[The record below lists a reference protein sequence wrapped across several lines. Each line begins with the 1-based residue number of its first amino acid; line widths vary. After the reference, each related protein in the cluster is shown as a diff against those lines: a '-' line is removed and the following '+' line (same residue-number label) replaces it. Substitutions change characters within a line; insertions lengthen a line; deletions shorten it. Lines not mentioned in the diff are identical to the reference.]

1 MHEIGVNYDHYLV
14 IVKGNQGHP
23 GRAARIRARRDRED
37 LRPRVRFRGFAQVRV
52 GNPLEITPIRKRETE
67 LNPRRGS
74 ARLRAN
80 RFAPLQTVDR
90 PKPGKLRDQDGWQAG
105 CARKR
110 VLPSRFLIGLSRAS
124 DETRRKGLLNPS
136 DPQLLR
142 GRVARRGRLARR
154 PPRRRPSELAPL
166 GPFDPS
172 AGLECGQRRTARQEG
187 PEEVLHGQ
195 DEDAVAQEAL
205 LPAVEQDR
213 YPFAVN
219 ENPPSQMADLL
230 RFRQL
235 EWRISGRGSRKGAS
249 PGEGAGAAS
258 AAPAPVG
265 VRSARPFVPSAT
277 GARPFVLLSFRPVV
291 LAPRKGAA
299 FPGARPRTT
308 GRRDDRIAP
317 ARLRDEGDAFSSS
330 RQLVVSSFSRRGRGR
345 LSPQHGLRGLPCSA
359 STPFP
364 HAQFAKSQ
372 RNCCRSVPKVSRFR
386 IWMHDGCRATDSDH
400 RQTRRNNENQHTVHK
415 PVQTV
420 LPHSKRIRVPSGFRL
435 ALR

>member
-1 MHEIGVNYDHYLV
+1 MHKIGVNYDHYLA

-52 GNPLEITPIRKRETE
+52 RNPLEITPREKRETE

-136 DPQLLR
+136 TPQLLI
-142 GRVARRGRLARR
+142 GLLARRGRLARHS
-154 PPRRRPSELAPL
+154 PRRRPSEFAPL
-166 GPFDPS
+166 GLFDPS
-172 AGLECGQRRTARQEG
+172 AGLECGQWRTARQEG

-213 YPFAVN
+213 YPFVVN
-219 ENPPSQMADLL
+219 ENPPSLMADLL
-230 RFRQL
+230 RFRQM
-235 EWRISGRGSRKGAS
+235 EWRISGHARSRGRL
-249 PGEGAGAAS
+249 
-258 AAPAPVG
+258 
-265 VRSARPFVPSAT
+265 ARRPQRRRPSALAPL
-277 GARPFVLLSFRPVV
+277 GPSFLRRQGRDLLSCRRFVLLS
-291 LAPRKGAA
+291 
-299 FPGARPRTT
+299 T
-308 GRRDDRIAP
+308 GRGWGKSSPGTRPSPTRQVAPLTDCLRGAQGLFLTQSSQSPRRGLRRNRSGRSAVLGGRIA
-317 ARLRDEGDAFSSS
+317 D
-330 RQLVVSSFSRRGRGR
+330 
-345 LSPQHGLRGLPCSA
+345 
-359 STPFP
+359 
-364 HAQFAKSQ
+364 SQ
-372 RNCCRSVPKVSRFR
+372 RFC
-386 IWMHDGCRATDSDH
+386 
-400 RQTRRNNENQHTVHK
+400 
-415 PVQTV
+415 
-420 LPHSKRIRVPSGFRL
+420 GFGTMK
-435 ALR
+435 